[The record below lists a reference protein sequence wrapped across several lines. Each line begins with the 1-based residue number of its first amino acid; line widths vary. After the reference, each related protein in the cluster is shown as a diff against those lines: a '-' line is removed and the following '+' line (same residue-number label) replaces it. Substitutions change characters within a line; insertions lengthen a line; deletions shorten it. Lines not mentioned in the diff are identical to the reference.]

1 MHAPIERPF
10 IFTQMMGRGEEFYH
24 YSFSELAALVGEAE
38 ALRKVRFYQELAD
51 RHQAYPGFVLHRC
64 RLLETFREKE
74 AATVKGSETPQSVL
88 HTRVSV
94 FYAPVSN
101 ITRHKDLTLYQVHE
115 LIRSGKFKRHT
126 EALKKITDK
135 KANRQY
141 KATHFSYAC
150 FSGTFSKRYDEALL
164 AHSGLIC
171 IDLDHVGERLD
182 KVRAA
187 IRGEESYVMDFVS
200 PNGDGLKVLFKINPH
215 LYSQEVHYRALS
227 SHLSLRC
234 GLPLAHIDLSC
245 KNVSRAC
252 FLPHDPTVHLNPLL
266 Q

>member
-1 MHAPIERPF
+1 MQRN
-10 IFTQMMGRGEEFYH
+10 
-24 YSFSELAALVGEAE
+24 
-38 ALRKVRFYQELAD
+38 
-51 RHQAYPGFVLHRC
+51 
-64 RLLETFREKE
+64 
-74 AATVKGSETPQSVL
+74 ETPQSVL
-88 HTRVSV
+88 QTRVSV

-101 ITRHKDLTLYQVHE
+101 ITRHKDLTLYQVYE

-126 EALKKITDK
+126 DALKEITDK

-150 FSGTFSKRYDEALL
+150 FSGTFSQRYDEALL

-182 KVRAA
+182 EVRAT

-215 LYSQEVHYRALS
+215 LYSQEQHYRALS
-227 SHLSLRC
+227 SHLSLQC
-234 GLPLAHIDLSC
+234 GLPLAHIDPSC